1 MCSICDEKSLCF
13 MFVSKEHILKIDLEV
28 LFMKVQKRVISNLNK
43 CYAMSR
49 LTHEG
54 QPAFLVAA
62 EKHDPCYLFNEEGEM
77 LDTVWTEPGGVMTMT
92 PVPGTE
98 DMFLATHKFYS
109 PNDSKEAKIVI
120 AKKEAQ
126 GWSIRTLCDAPFV
139 HRFGILNRN
148 GVNYLIVCCLKSGHE
163 YKDDW
168 RMPGACYG
176 AILPEDLSSY
186 NEANQLKLTPIK
198 IGMLKNHGYSQIKV
212 DGYDAAVVGCE
223 EGVFVFAPPAAVGEP
238 WTVKQVL
245 SVPTSDAVLMD
256 FDGDGKLELGAIS
269 PFHGA
274 SLVIYHL
281 DAHGNYVPQWKFG
294 KPEKETDM
302 IHATWACQLLGKPT
316 WIVGWRKGTKDT
328 IAITWDGGTGD
339 YHVDYIDRNTGC
351 ANAMHFV
358 NAKGQDV
365 VVGTNREIDEVAM
378 YIIEED

>member
-1 MCSICDEKSLCF
+1 MQVE
-13 MFVSKEHILKIDLEV
+13 
-28 LFMKVQKRVISNLNK
+28 KRVISNLNK

-49 LTHEG
+49 LTYNG
-54 QPAFLVAA
+54 KPSFLVAA
-62 EKHDPCYLFNEEGEM
+62 EKHDPCYLFSEDGEL

-98 DMFLATHKFYS
+98 NMFLATHKFYS

-120 AKKEAQ
+120 AQKNEGE
-126 GWSIRTLCDAPFV
+126 GWTIRTLCDAPFV

-148 GVNYLIVCCLKSGHE
+148 GVNYLLVCCLKTGHD

-186 NEANQLKLTPIK
+186 NENNQLKLVPVQ
-198 IGMLKNHGYSQIKV
+198 IGMLKNHGYSQIRL
-212 DGYDAAVVGCE
+212 DGHDAAVVGCE
-223 EGVFVFAPPAAVGEP
+223 GGVYIFNPPAAAGEQ
-238 WTVKQVL
+238 WEVKHIL
-245 SVPTSDAVLMD
+245 SIPTSDAVLMD
-256 FDGDGKLELGAIS
+256 FDGDGKLELGCIS

-281 DAHGNYVPQWKFG
+281 DTHGNYVPQWKLD
-294 KPEKETDM
+294 KPEKDTDM
-302 IHATWACQLLGKPT
+302 IHATWACELLGKPT

-328 IAITWDGGTGD
+328 IAITWDKDMGT
-339 YHVDYIDRNTGC
+339 YHVDYLDRNTGC

-358 NAKGQDV
+358 NSKGEDV
-365 VVGTNREIDEVAM
+365 IVGTNREIDEVAM
-378 YIIEED
+378 YIVKED